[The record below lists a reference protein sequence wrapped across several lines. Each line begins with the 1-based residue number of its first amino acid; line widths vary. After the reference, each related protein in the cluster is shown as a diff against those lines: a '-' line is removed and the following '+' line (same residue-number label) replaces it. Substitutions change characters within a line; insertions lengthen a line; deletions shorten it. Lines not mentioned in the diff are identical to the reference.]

1 MAITE
6 RRGKQ
11 QNCRKGRSI
20 PYRRG
25 MKSLVFQIS
34 ERGLRVGPMDQR
46 KVGCGA
52 LIKNKRDKAGASPV
66 CSHLLSSCGGDGT
79 QPSGKMEVLKAQEF
93 DISSPINGDR
103 PL

>member
-1 MAITE
+1 MGNLAMAITE

-52 LIKNKRDKAGASPV
+52 VIKNKRNKAGASPV
-66 CSHLLSSCGGDGT
+66 CSHLLSSCRGRRHTDEWEDGST
-79 QPSGKMEVLKAQEF
+79 RSTR
-93 DISSPINGDR
+93 I
-103 PL
+103 